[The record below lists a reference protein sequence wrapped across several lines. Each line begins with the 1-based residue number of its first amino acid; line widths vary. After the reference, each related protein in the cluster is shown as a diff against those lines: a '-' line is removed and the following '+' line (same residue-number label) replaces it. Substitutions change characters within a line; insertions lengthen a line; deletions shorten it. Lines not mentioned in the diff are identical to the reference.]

1 MFMFNSK
8 IWYKF
13 DYLTLLLTFALIAIG
28 IITIGGATYSSDGNS
43 AWIKQLCFAVAG
55 LFCLIGI
62 LFVDYRSLI
71 RYAPF
76 FYVLGLIS
84 LLLCYVPGLGYW
96 AKGAHS
102 WIKIP
107 ILNLT
112 LQPSEFVKIATILML
127 ARILGARKEH
137 WNSAWD
143 VIFPLTIGAIP
154 SIMIAAQPDVGTASV
169 FVPVTFLMMFVAGM
183 PYPIILLLFSPLT
196 CFFGASGHIIFIL
209 IWSAVLASLILMA
222 TIKKTPLGITIP
234 CILVTILAYFVVFN
248 HGTEIWEKVPEYQKN
263 RIVGYMNP
271 EYDPNGANFNVI
283 QSKIALGSGGFWGKG
298 IGEGTQSK
306 FGFLPEFEH
315 DFIFSLVGEQ
325 FGFFWAAILLG
336 MFLLLILRGVDT
348 AMESKTLQ
356 GCLISAGVVSL
367 FFSHIFINVGM
378 VTGLLPVTGLPLTFI
393 SQGGSFL
400 IASMI
405 GVGLIMNIRMRTS
418 EEMLREGFSGER
430 PSMALPSSIPDD
442 F

>member
-1 MFMFNSK
+1 MFDSK

-13 DYLTLLLTFALIAIG
+13 DYLTLLLTLALITIG
-28 IITIGGATYSSDGNS
+28 IITIGGATYATDGNTV
-43 AWIKQLCFAVAG
+43 WVKQLIFAIVG
-55 LFCLIGI
+55 LFLLIGI
-62 LFVDYRSLI
+62 LFLDYRVLI
-71 RYAPF
+71 RYSPL
-76 FYVLGLIS
+76 YYTISLIS
-84 LLLCYVPGLGYW
+84 LILCYVPGLSHK
-96 AKGAHS
+96 AKGAYS
-102 WIKIP
+102 WIEIP
-107 ILNLT
+107 IINFT

-127 ARILGARKEH
+127 ARVLGARREN

-143 VIFPLTIGAIP
+143 VIFPLMIGAIP
-154 SIMIAAQPDVGTASV
+154 SILIATQPDIGTASV
-169 FVPVTFLMMFVAGM
+169 FIPVTLLMMFVAGM
-183 PYPIILLLFSPLT
+183 PYPIILLLFAPLT
-196 CFFGASGHIIFIL
+196 CFFGVSSNILFIL
-209 IWSAVLASLILMA
+209 IWVAILASLLLLAI
-222 TIKKTPLGITIP
+222 TKKTPLGITIP
-234 CILVTILAYFVVFN
+234 CILITVLAYFVVFQY
-248 HGTEIWEKVPEYQKN
+248 GTDIWDKVPEYQKA
-263 RIVGYMNP
+263 RIYGYMNP
-271 EYDPNGANFNVI
+271 EFDPNGANFNVN

-325 FGFFWAAILLG
+325 FGFFWASILLG

-348 AMESKTLQ
+348 AMETKTLQ
-356 GCLISAGVVSL
+356 GSLISSGVVSL

-400 IASMI
+400 ITSMI

-418 EEMLREGFSGER
+418 EEMLREGFSSDR
-430 PSMALPSSIPDD
+430 PSMALPTKFSDD